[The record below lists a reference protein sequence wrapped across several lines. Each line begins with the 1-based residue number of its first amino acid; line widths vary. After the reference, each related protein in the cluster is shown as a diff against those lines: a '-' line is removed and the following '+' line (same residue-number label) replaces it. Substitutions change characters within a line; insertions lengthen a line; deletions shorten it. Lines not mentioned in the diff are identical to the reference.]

1 VSNQSKTCFVL
12 LLGLT
17 LGACASAPLQKPINA
32 GEAATGVGTL
42 ESVRKQLEGSWT
54 LVSYEILQ
62 NGRRQR
68 LDAAAEMT
76 YDQFGNLNMIG
87 ELKNP
92 DASSERRPAL
102 LNYSGRAV
110 IDVDKSEL
118 RFVVE
123 NSRDPLPRSVEA
135 NVKPENVRHFTFRDS
150 LLELTIS
157 DTNGQATGF
166 STWKRK
172 A

>member
-1 VSNQSKTCFVL
+1 
-12 LLGLT
+12 
-17 LGACASAPLQKPINA
+17 
-32 GEAATGVGTL
+32 
-42 ESVRKQLEGSWT
+42 
-54 LVSYEILQ
+54 VSYEILQ
-62 NGRRQR
+62 GGKRQR
-68 LDAAAEMT
+68 LDAKAEMT
-76 YDQFGNLNMIG
+76 YDKFGNLNMIG

-92 DASSERRPAL
+92 DPSRERRPAL

-118 RFVVE
+118 HFVVE

-135 NVKPENVRHFTFRDS
+135 TVKPENVRHFMFRDS

-157 DTNGQATGF
+157 DANGQAAGF

>member
-1 VSNQSKTCFVL
+1 
-12 LLGLT
+12 
-17 LGACASAPLQKPINA
+17 
-32 GEAATGVGTL
+32 
-42 ESVRKQLEGSWT
+42 
-54 LVSYEILQ
+54 VSYEILQ
-62 NGRRQR
+62 GGKRQR
-68 LDAAAEMT
+68 LDAKAEMT
-76 YDQFGNLNMIG
+76 YDKFGNLNMIG

-92 DASSERRPAL
+92 DPSRERRPAL

-118 RFVVE
+118 HFVVE

-135 NVKPENVRHFTFRDS
+135 TVKPENVRHFMFRDS

-157 DTNGQATGF
+157 DANGQAAGF
-166 STWKRK
+166 STWRRK

>member
-1 VSNQSKTCFVL
+1 VNIHFKTYFVL

-17 LGACASAPLQKPINA
+17 FGACASAPREKPINV
-32 GEAATGVGTL
+32 GEAETGPGSL
-42 ESVRKQLEGSWT
+42 AAVRKQLEGSWT

-68 LDAAAEMT
+68 LDATAEMT

-92 DASSERRPAL
+92 DPTRERRPAL

-157 DTNGQATGF
+157 DANGQATGF
-166 STWKRK
+166 STWRRK

>member
-1 VSNQSKTCFVL
+1 VNVYFKTCFVL
-12 LLGLT
+12 LLALT
-17 LGACASAPLQKPINA
+17 SGACASAPLQKPINV
-32 GEAATGVGTL
+32 GEAETGAGTL

-62 NGRRQR
+62 GGRRQR
-68 LDAAAEMT
+68 LDATAEMT
-76 YDQFGNLNMIG
+76 YDQFGNLNMRG

-92 DASSERRPAL
+92 NASPERRPAL

-110 IDVDKSEL
+110 IDVGKSEL

-123 NSRDPLPRSVEA
+123 NSGDPLPRSVEA
-135 NVKPENVRHFTFRDS
+135 PVNPENVRHYMFRNS
-150 LLELTIS
+150 LLELTIF
-157 DTNGQATGF
+157 DANGQATGF
-166 STWKRK
+166 STWKKK

>member
-1 VSNQSKTCFVL
+1 VNIRFKTCLVL

-17 LGACASAPLQKPINA
+17 FGACASAPREKPINV
-32 GEAATGVGTL
+32 GEPETGPGSL
-42 ESVRKQLEGSWT
+42 ASVRQQLEGSWT

-62 NGRRQR
+62 GGKRQR
-68 LDAAAEMT
+68 LDAKAEMT
-76 YDQFGNLNMIG
+76 YDKFGNLNMIG

-92 DASSERRPAL
+92 DPSRERRPAL

-118 RFVVE
+118 HFVVE

-135 NVKPENVRHFTFRDS
+135 TVKPENVRHFMFRDS

-157 DTNGQATGF
+157 DANGQAAGF

>member
-1 VSNQSKTCFVL
+1 VNTHFKTWFVL

-17 LGACASAPLQKPINA
+17 FGACASAPREKPINV
-32 GEAATGVGTL
+32 GEAATGPGSL
-42 ESVRKQLEGSWT
+42 AAVRKQLEGSWT
-54 LVSYEILQ
+54 LVSYEIVQ

-68 LDAAAEMT
+68 LDATAEMT

-92 DASSERRPAL
+92 DPSRETRPAL

-110 IDVDKSEL
+110 IDVEKSEL

-135 NVKPENVRHFTFRDS
+135 NVKPENVRHFTIRDS

-157 DTNGQATGF
+157 DANGQATGF
-166 STWKRK
+166 STWRRK

>member
-1 VSNQSKTCFVL
+1 MKACFLL
-12 LLGLT
+12 LLGLSV
-17 LGACASAPLQKPINA
+17 GACASAPLQKPINA
-32 GEAATGVGTL
+32 GEVATGAGTV
-42 ESVRKQLEGSWT
+42 ESVRKQLEGTWT
-54 LVSYEILQ
+54 LVSYEIIQ
-62 NGRRQR
+62 GGRRQR
-68 LDAAAEMT
+68 LDATAEMS

-87 ELKNP
+87 ELKSP
-92 DASSERRPAL
+92 DASREKRPAL

-110 IDVDKSEL
+110 IDVDKSEI

-135 NVKPENVRHFTFRDS
+135 NVTPENVRHFRFRDS
-150 LLELTIS
+150 MLELTVS
-157 DTNGQATGF
+157 DANGQTTGF